1 MMESLIVGATLMLVL
16 LVVVAEI
23 LVGRKGASRK

>member
-16 LVVVAEI
+16 LVVAEI